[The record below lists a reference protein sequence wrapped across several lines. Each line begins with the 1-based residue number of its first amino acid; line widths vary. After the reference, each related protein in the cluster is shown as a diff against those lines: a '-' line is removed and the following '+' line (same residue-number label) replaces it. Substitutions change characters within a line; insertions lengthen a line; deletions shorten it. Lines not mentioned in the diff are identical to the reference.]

1 MSNKI
6 DTLKSAFADGLGIA
20 PDADIENLQY
30 RGIPQWDSIAHL
42 QLVMEIEN
50 AFEVMLPTED
60 VIDLSS
66 FEKAKEIL
74 QKHGVDLSS

>member
-1 MSNKI
+1 MSERV
-6 DTLKSAFADGLGIA
+6 DALKKAFADGLGIGMET
-20 PDADIENLQY
+20 DFENLKY

-50 AFEVMLPTED
+50 AFDVMLPTED

-66 FEKAKEIL
+66 FEKAREIL
-74 QKHGVDLSS
+74 RNHGVEL

>member
-6 DTLKSAFADGLGIA
+6 DTLKRAFEDGLGIA
-20 PDADIENLQY
+20 ADADIENLKY
-30 RGIPQWDSIAHL
+30 RGIPQWDSIGHL

-50 AFEVMLPTED
+50 SFDVMLPTED

-66 FEKAKEIL
+66 FAKAKEIL
-74 QKHGVDLSS
+74 QKHGVELAS

>member
-1 MSNKI
+1 MSEKI
-6 DTLKSAFADGLGIA
+6 DTLKKAFADGLGIGMET
-20 PDADIENLQY
+20 DFENLKY

-50 AFEVMLPTED
+50 AFDVMLPTED

-66 FEKAKEIL
+66 FQKAQEIL
-74 QKHGVDLSS
+74 QKHGVELPA

>member
-1 MSNKI
+1 MSASVS
-6 DTLKSAFADGLGIA
+6 TLKKAFQDGLAI
-20 PDADIENLQY
+20 PADTDFENLTY

-50 AFEVMLPTED
+50 SFDVMLPTED

-66 FEKAKEIL
+66 FAKAREIL
-74 QKHGVDLSS
+74 AKHGVALEA